1 MAVPAYANIRW
12 DGNIINNSD
21 GYDYDGG
28 FSKIVPIGKRI
39 NFSQMVGKIAR
50 AIGLSKNNEYIETI
64 SFRKPTIVDGSLKFE
79 CMDIWGEDDM
89 CSMFN
94 YLYQIGGLP
103 GIEIYVKVL
112 RCADATNEDVD
123 IGSSGTAVESN
134 AEQCEEQNVVDDY
147 ELSDS
152 LAGPSS
158 NLSHTVQDENE
169 DDDDDDDDSWMSTED
184 DDDDDYGQEG
194 NVSESEYYNTQ
205 FSNPILPVVHPPP
218 YAEIDF
224 DLLRVDPYDKAEGR
238 SFWDPSK
245 EFSVGMIFS
254 SRDAVA
260 AAAKEYHL
268 RHHHQFCY
276 HETREKTYSI
286 KCKDKDSGCPW
297 RLRASKT
304 EGSDIWK
311 ITRYSGPHTCTN
323 PQLTKNHSQLDE
335 NFICSFIFA
344 LIEQQPDIKIAALQ
358 AEVRDKFGYEPS
370 YQKTWKA
377 KQKAIARLYG
387 GWDESYGRL
396 RRFMT
401 ALHHFNPETVY
412 MIEDNPH
419 WINERLNP
427 MCRVFDRM
435 FWAFKQSIEGFKYCR
450 PVVSIDGTFL
460 YGKYTGC
467 ILCATAFDGNNQLF
481 PLAFAIVDK
490 EDGDNWSWFLDCLR
504 IFVTNREDLCVIS
517 DRHAGILKAMQKDW
531 WQPPAGHHRYCIR
544 HVLSNYNKTFKNAV
558 IKEALRKAANENQK
572 RKFYEAMNN
581 IREVHP
587 ELYDWAM
594 KINLEKW
601 TRSHDG
607 GQRYGVMTTNMAES
621 LNGMMK
627 GFRALPITAMVEKI
641 FFQCVHYFDTRR
653 TTFLNQQM
661 KGYIF
666 SQFCSETLRANAIKA
681 NGHRVRRFNS
691 QTMVCEIITA
701 NGRQKQVVKLMD
713 QTYTC
718 GKFQEIRIPC
728 SHAIAACMSHSI
740 DYEQFQM
747 DFLSCLT
754 FVEQERKDD

>member
-28 FSKIVPIGKRI
+28 FSKIVPIGKQI

-123 IGSSGTAVESN
+123 IGPSGTAVESN

-184 DDDDDYGQEG
+184 DDDDDDGQEG

-260 AAAKEYHL
+260 ATAKEYHL

-377 KQKAIARLYG
+377 K
-387 GWDESYGRL
+387 
-396 RRFMT
+396 
-401 ALHHFNPETVY
+401 
-412 MIEDNPH
+412 
-419 WINERLNP
+419 
-427 MCRVFDRM
+427 
-435 FWAFKQSIEGFKYCR
+435 
-450 PVVSIDGTFL
+450 
-460 YGKYTGC
+460 
-467 ILCATAFDGNNQLF
+467 
-481 PLAFAIVDK
+481 
-490 EDGDNWSWFLDCLR
+490 
-504 IFVTNREDLCVIS
+504 
-517 DRHAGILKAMQKDW
+517 
-531 WQPPAGHHRYCIR
+531 
-544 HVLSNYNKTFKNAV
+544 
-558 IKEALRKAANENQK
+558 
-572 RKFYEAMNN
+572 
-581 IREVHP
+581 
-587 ELYDWAM
+587 
-594 KINLEKW
+594 
-601 TRSHDG
+601 
-607 GQRYGVMTTNMAES
+607 
-621 LNGMMK
+621 
-627 GFRALPITAMVEKI
+627 
-641 FFQCVHYFDTRR
+641 
-653 TTFLNQQM
+653 
-661 KGYIF
+661 
-666 SQFCSETLRANAIKA
+666 
-681 NGHRVRRFNS
+681 
-691 QTMVCEIITA
+691 
-701 NGRQKQVVKLMD
+701 
-713 QTYTC
+713 
-718 GKFQEIRIPC
+718 
-728 SHAIAACMSHSI
+728 
-740 DYEQFQM
+740 
-747 DFLSCLT
+747 
-754 FVEQERKDD
+754 

>member
-1 MAVPAYANIRW
+1 MVVPAYANIHW
-12 DGNIINNSD
+12 DGNIINSCN

-28 FSKIVPIGKRI
+28 FSKIIPLGKRI
-39 NFSQMVGKIAR
+39 SFNQLVGKIAR
-50 AIGLSKNNEYIETI
+50 AIGLSENNEFIETI
-64 SFRKPTIVDGSLKFE
+64 SFRKPTIVDDPYNLNVWRYG
-79 CMDIWGEDDM
+79 
-89 CSMFN
+89 
-94 YLYQIGGLP
+94 
-103 GIEIYVKVL
+103 VKMI
-112 RCADATNEDVD
+112 TNEDAD
-123 IGSSGTAVESN
+123 IGPSGTAVESN
-134 AEQCEEQNVVDDY
+134 DEPYEEQNVVDNY
-147 ELSDS
+147 GLSDS
-152 LAGPSS
+152 LAGLSN
-158 NLSHTVQDENE
+158 NLSDTVENE
-169 DDDDDDDDSWMSTED
+169 DEDEDEDDDDSWMSTED
-184 DDDDDYGQEG
+184 DDDDNGQEDIG
-194 NVSESEYYNTQ
+194 SESLYYNTK
-205 FSNPILPVVHPPP
+205 FPNPIVPVVHPPL

-224 DLLRVDPYDKAEGR
+224 DLLRVDPYDKPEGR
-238 SFWDPSK
+238 YFWDPSK
-245 EFSVGMIFS
+245 EFSVGIIFS

-286 KCKDKDSGCPW
+286 KCKDKDSGCAW
-297 RLRASKT
+297 RLRASKK
-304 EGSDIWK
+304 EGEDVWK
-311 ITRYSGPHTCTN
+311 ITRYNGPHTCTN
-323 PQLTKNHSQLDE
+323 PQVTKNHSQLDE

-344 LIEQQPDIKIAALQ
+344 LIEQQPNIKIAVLQ

-377 KQKAIARLYG
+377 KQKAIAQLYG

-435 FWAFKQSIEGFKYCR
+435 FWAFKQSIEGFKHCR
-450 PVVSIDGTFL
+450 PVISIDGTFL

-467 ILCATAFDGNNQLF
+467 ILYATGLDGNNQLF

-490 EDGDNWSWFLDCLR
+490 EN
-504 IFVTNREDLCVIS
+504 

-531 WQPPAGHHRYCIR
+531 WQPPSGHHRYCIR
-544 HVLSNYNKTFKNAV
+544 HVLSNYNKTLKNAA
-558 IKEALRKAANENQK
+558 IKEALLKATNENQK
-572 RKFYEAMNN
+572 RKFYDAMNN
-581 IREVHP
+581 IREVHL
-587 ELYDWAM
+587 ESYDWAI

-653 TTFLNQQM
+653 TTFLDQQSR
-661 KGYIF
+661 GYVF
-666 SQFCSETLRANAIKA
+666 SQYCSDTLRANAIKA

-713 QTYTC
+713 QTCTC
-718 GKFQEIRIPC
+718 GKFR
-728 SHAIAACMSHSI
+728 
-740 DYEQFQM
+740 
-747 DFLSCLT
+747 
-754 FVEQERKDD
+754 R